1 MTAFYHWRCNVCCC
15 S

>member
-1 MTAFYHWRCNVCCC
+1 MTAFYHWRCNVCC

>member
-1 MTAFYHWRCNVCCC
+1 MTTFYHWRCNVCC